1 MKVQPLLK
9 GLTFLL
15 IGLAVVLSP
24 LAWSQDDETSK
35 DETELPKRAYAI
47 LAGGCFWCVESD
59 FEKLPG
65 VVGVIS
71 GYSGG
76 RTAQPTYQNY
86 ASGGH
91 REVVSVIYDPA
102 EIAFTGLVE
111 YLLKHIDPTDR
122 RGQFQDR
129 GMQYAPA
136 VYYKT
141 DEEKKDAQKA
151 IRAINGMKIFPG
163 KKVDIAVLPEKA
175 FWVAEPKHQDYYKK
189 NPADYMSYRVAS
201 GREAFINQA
210 WGMRA
215 KKLELP
221 GARPEGATLNG
232 AMQKSQFANGANQNL
247 VSKNEAAEQ
256 SEKPWLQFRKPT
268 VLELKKQLSAIQF
281 KVTQQDGTEPAFK
294 NPYWDNKKEGIYVDI
309 VSGAPLFSSQ
319 DKFKSGTG
327 WPSFVK
333 PITPDAVVLRTD
345 YKLIY
350 PRTEVR
356 SRYGNSHLGH
366 VFGDGPRNR
375 GGKRYCMNSAS
386 MRFIPKEK
394 LEEEGYG
401 DFLALFEK

>member
-1 MKVQPLLK
+1 MLKSSIFKGLPLL
-9 GLTFLL
+9 LL
-15 IGLAVVLSP
+15 ASIMPLFSLAY
-24 LAWSQDDETSK
+24 SQEESDES
-35 DETELPKRAYAI
+35 EVQLPKRAYAI

-65 VVGVIS
+65 VVEVIS

-91 REVVSVIYDPA
+91 REVVSVIYDPS
-102 EIAFTGLVE
+102 EITFGGLVE
-111 YLLKHIDPTDR
+111 YLVKHIDPTDR
-122 RGQFQDR
+122 RGQFKDR

-141 DEEKKDAQKA
+141 DDEKLVAQRV
-151 IRAINGMKIFPG
+151 IRAINGMKIFRG
-163 KKVDIAVLPEKA
+163 KKVDISVLPEKA
-175 FWVAEPKHQDYYKK
+175 FWVAEQKHQDYYKK

-201 GREAFINQA
+201 GRQAFINQA
-210 WGMRA
+210 WGLRA

-221 GARPEGATLNG
+221 GARPEGATSAG
-232 AMQKSQFANGANQNL
+232 EVTKANASSNETL
-247 VSKNEAAEQ
+247 VSSETPQAKP
-256 SEKPWLQFRKPT
+256 EKPWLQFRKPSM
-268 VLELKKQLSAIQF
+268 LEMKRKLTPIQF

-294 NPYWDNKKEGIYVDI
+294 NPYWDNKKDGIYVD
-309 VSGAPLFSSQ
+309 VLSGAPLFSSV

-333 PITPDAVVLRTD
+333 PISPDAVVFKTD
-345 YKLIY
+345 YKMFI

-366 VFGDGPRNR
+366 VFSDGPRNR

-386 MRFIPKEK
+386 LRFIPKEK
-394 LEEEGYG
+394 LSEEGYE
-401 DFLALFEK
+401 DFLVLFEK

>member
-1 MKVQPLLK
+1 MKIQPILK

-15 IGLAVVLSP
+15 VAITVVLSQI
-24 LAWSQDDETSK
+24 AFSQDDAAGE
-35 DETELPKRAYAI
+35 DEPKLPKRAYAI

-65 VVGVIS
+65 VVQVIS

-91 REVVSVIYDPA
+91 REVVSVIYDPS
-102 EIAFTGLVE
+102 EITFGGLVE
-111 YLLKHIDPTDR
+111 YLVKHIDPTDR

-141 DEEKKDAQKA
+141 DEEKTVAQ
-151 IRAINGMKIFPG
+151 RVLRTINGWKIFRG

-175 FWVAEPKHQDYYKK
+175 FWVAEQKHQDYYKK

-201 GREAFINQA
+201 GREAFVNQA

-221 GARPEGATLNG
+221 GARPEGATLD
-232 AMQKSQFANGANQNL
+232 QKGTNMASENL
-247 VSKNEAAEQ
+247 VSTNENTSEANVPKN
-256 SEKPWLQFRKPT
+256 EKPWLQFRKPSM
-268 VLELKKQLSAIQF
+268 LELKKQLSAIQF

-294 NPYWDNKKEGIYVDI
+294 NPYWDNKEDGIYVDI
-309 VSGAPLFSSQ
+309 VSGAPLFSSH

-333 PITPDAVVLRTD
+333 PISPDAVVLRTD
-345 YKLIY
+345 YKMIY

-401 DFLALFEK
+401 DFMSLFGG